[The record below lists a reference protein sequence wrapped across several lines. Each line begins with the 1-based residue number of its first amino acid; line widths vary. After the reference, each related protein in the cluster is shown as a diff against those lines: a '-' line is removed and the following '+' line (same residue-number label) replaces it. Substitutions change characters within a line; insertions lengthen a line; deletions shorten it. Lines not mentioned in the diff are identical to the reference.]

1 MHSKKKSRKV
11 KTTYTLE
18 QREQYFIMMI
28 HRGIRKNL
36 TVSNTKSTWLL
47 EQITRVKDRKAAV
60 GTCNEANKCVLVY
73 ADHIG

>member
-1 MHSKKKSRKV
+1 
-11 KTTYTLE
+11 
-18 QREQYFIMMI
+18 MMI

-73 ADHIG
+73 AAHPYWVG